1 MERTLRFRLFS
12 KLILFFLPFLFLV
25 NSTYCFAKEKLDDLF
40 FKVNSLKD
48 KGCKTSK
55 LMRINSVN
63 SDSIV
68 LSGRRIRKNKVI
80 KVYGDL
86 KVGNYAVIAKCNNG
100 LILIIFP
107 GGPNGPEVY

>member
-1 MERTLRFRLFS
+1 
-12 KLILFFLPFLFLV
+12 V
-25 NSTYCFAKEKLDDLF
+25 NPIYSFAKGKEKLDDLF

-68 LSGRRIRKNKVI
+68 LSDRRIRKNKVI